1 MAAIGNDT
9 FAPARRSHSQITT
22 QPCHTLIEN
31 KKISLTKKNT
41 FNFPIYS
48 FVLINLF
55 LIVMKLNKALVKL

>member
-41 FNFPIYS
+41 FNFP
-48 FVLINLF
+48 LI
-55 LIVMKLNKALVKL
+55 